1 MFKKILVAMDL
12 SAFGTEVF
20 ATALNLATLHQAHL
34 LLLHVLSPE
43 EDNSPLP
50 IPSNLRDIYPAQG
63 NDFTLSQ
70 WRQEWQDFEQ
80 EGINT
85 LQAEQQ
91 SAEKAGVTA
100 DYEQIYGNPAKTIC
114 RVAKNNDIDLIV
126 IGRRGRSGISEL
138 MMGSVS
144 NYVLHHAPCSVLIV
158 QPRKVGG

>member
-1 MFKKILVAMDL
+1 M
-12 SAFGTEVF
+12 S
-20 ATALNLATLHQAHL
+20 
-34 LLLHVLSPE
+34 
-43 EDNSPLP
+43 
-50 IPSNLRDIYPAQG
+50 
-63 NDFTLSQ
+63 
-70 WRQEWQDFEQ
+70 
-80 EGINT
+80 
-85 LQAEQQ
+85 
-91 SAEKAGVTA
+91 A